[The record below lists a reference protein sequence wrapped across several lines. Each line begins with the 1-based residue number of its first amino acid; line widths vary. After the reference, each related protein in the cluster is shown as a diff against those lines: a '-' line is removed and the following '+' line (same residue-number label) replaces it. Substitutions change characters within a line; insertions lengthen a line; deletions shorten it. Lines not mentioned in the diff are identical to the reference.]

1 MGKWNDTKED
11 YFCMEKEE
19 KVIPEKDR
27 PGFVQSLG
35 KVHELR
41 DLLEQFGL
49 DDYVLALNRVFEW
62 IDDMVIL
69 LNEIGGNRL

>member
-1 MGKWNDTKED
+1 
-11 YFCMEKEE
+11 MEKDE

-62 IDDMVIL
+62 IDDIVIL
-69 LNEIGGNRL
+69 LNGIGGNRL

>member
-1 MGKWNDTKED
+1 
-11 YFCMEKEE
+11 MEKEE

-49 DDYVLALNRVFEW
+49 DDYVTALNRIFEW
-62 IDDMVIL
+62 IDDIVIL
-69 LNEIGGNRL
+69 LNGIGGKRS